1 MRSTLDRSVATAIVV
16 LISVGG
22 WVIAGAS
29 GILSTASRVSI
40 YFVANLVLMFDMVD
54 LVARLWITSH
64 LRSLGAGP
72 SVDLRLPDISSAE
85 KATLLRPYAIIGSV
99 HDASDDIDR
108 FIEMMQP
115 FKDVVWLIDDASSD
129 DTLLRLRR
137 LGWNC
142 IAGITNRNK
151 PGALFHLIKLLPAE
165 IETVLVVDP
174 DVKWSAI
181 GTSARDTLEQ
191 VISDLQRSGAAAL
204 TPRIS
209 SHQPGWLEECQA
221 FEYELSCGLGRKSLG
236 YVCTNSGVSVYRR
249 ASLEAILAKHTLSI
263 YAEDLENSLLL
274 LAGGERIYYDDRLA
288 FDTDA
293 KRTWRGLLSQ
303 RVGWSFGGAKV
314 LVERL
319 PLFVSIARRSPVG
332 AYQYLFYLGFN
343 GYAMLP
349 FKLASIVIL
358 TMSFL
363 NGLDDLSTLDILP
376 DHSWNDPVLF
386 ALWYTKTVVV
396 LSIACF
402 TALPRGERGRHLPTI
417 PFYPFYSLLQYV
429 PATIGVTNLVMLR
442 FFGRRL
448 FSDHYDRAPKLFEL
462 PPGPAAPGVH

>member
-1 MRSTLDRSVATAIVV
+1 MRSTLDRSVVTAIVV

-22 WVIAGAS
+22 WLIAGAS

-40 YFVANLVLMFDMVD
+40 YFIANLVLMFDMVD
-54 LVARLWITSH
+54 LVARIWITGH
-64 LRSLGAGP
+64 LKAFGAGP
-72 SVDLRLPDISSAE
+72 SVDLGLPEISKVE
-85 KATLLRPYAIIGSV
+85 TATLLRPYAIIGSV
-99 HDASDDIDR
+99 HDASDDIDL
-108 FIEMMQP
+108 FIEVMLP

-142 IAGITNRNK
+142 IAGGTNRNK
-151 PGALFHLIKLLPAE
+151 PGALAHLMKLLPAE

-181 GTSARDTLEQ
+181 ATSQRETLEE
-191 VISDLQRSGAAAL
+191 VVSDLQRSGAAAL

-249 ASLEAILAKHTLSI
+249 SALADVLAKHTLSV

-293 KRTWRGLLSQ
+293 KRTWKGLFSQ

-314 LVERL
+314 LLERMS
-319 PLFVSIARRSPVG
+319 LFVAISRRSPLG

-363 NGLDDLSTLDILP
+363 NGIDDLTTFDFLP
-376 DHSWNDPVLF
+376 DVSWNNPVLF
-386 ALWYTKTVVV
+386 ALWYSKTVVV
-396 LSIACF
+396 LTIACCA
-402 TALPRGERGRHLPTI
+402 ALPRGQRLRHFATI

-429 PATIGVTNLVMLR
+429 PLTVGVINLLMLR
-442 FFGRRL
+442 FFGRRI
-448 FSDHYDRAPKLFEL
+448 FADHYDRNPKLFAL
-462 PPGPAAPGVH
+462 PPGQAATRS

>member
-1 MRSTLDRSVATAIVV
+1 MRSTLDRSVVTAIVV
-16 LISVGG
+16 LLSVGG

-29 GILSTASRVSI
+29 GMLSTASRVSI

-54 LVARLWITSH
+54 LVARIWITSH

-72 SVDLRLPDISSAE
+72 SIDLGLPEISRTEA
-85 KATLLRPYAIIGSV
+85 AALLRPYAIIGSV

-108 FIEMMQP
+108 FIEVMQP

-142 IAGITNRNK
+142 IAGGVNRNK
-151 PGALFHLIKLLPAE
+151 PAALYHLIKLLPAE

-181 GTSARDTLEQ
+181 GTSQRETFEQ
-191 VISDLQRSGAAAL
+191 VVSDLQRSGAAAL

-236 YVCTNSGVSVYRR
+236 NVCTNSGVSIYRR
-249 ASLEAILAKHTLSI
+249 SALERILGKHTLSV

-274 LAGGERIYYDDRLA
+274 LADGERIYYDDRLA

-293 KRTWRGLLSQ
+293 KRTWRGLFSQ

-314 LVERL
+314 LLERL
-319 PLFVSIARRSPVG
+319 PLFVSISRRSPLG

-363 NGLDDLSTLDILP
+363 NGLDDLTTVNLVP
-376 DHSWNDPVLF
+376 DRSWNDPVLF
-386 ALWYTKTVVV
+386 ALWYAKTVVV
-396 LSIACF
+396 LTIACLA
-402 TALPRGERGRHLPTI
+402 ALPSGQRLRHLATI

-429 PATIGVTNLVMLR
+429 PLTVGVTNLLMLR
-442 FFGRRL
+442 FAGRRL
-448 FSDHYDRAPKLFEL
+448 YADHYDRNPKLFEL
-462 PPGPAAPGVH
+462 APGPATTRS